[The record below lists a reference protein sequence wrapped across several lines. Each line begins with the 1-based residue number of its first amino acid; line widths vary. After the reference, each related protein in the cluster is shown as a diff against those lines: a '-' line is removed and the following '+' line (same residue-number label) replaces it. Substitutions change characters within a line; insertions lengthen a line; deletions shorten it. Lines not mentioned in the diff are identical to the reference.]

1 MQQYAAA
8 LEVLEEADT
17 EASPFRCAFNQ
28 PRDIGNYEALFIVHT
43 HHAQAWHQ
51 GGKRIVS
58 HFRLGGGDRTDE
70 GGFAGVRH
78 AQHPDIGQQ
87 HQLQLQ
93 VAFITRGTHG
103 FLTRRT
109 VNGRFETGVAQTVPA
124 AFRHHQTLT
133 VFGHIAHGLAG
144 ALIDNPG
151 ADRHFYRHVF
161 TALTSIRIIP
171 VRHEA
176 NAAFMAAAVGRITG
190 KAGVA
195 LVTSG
200 PGCSNLITG
209 MATANSE
216 GDPVVALG
224 GAVKRADKAKQVHQS
239 MDTVAMFS
247 PVTKYAV
254 EVTAPDALA
263 EVVSNAFRAAEQG
276 RPGSAFVSLPQ
287 DVVDGPVSGKVL
299 PASGAPQ
306 MGAAP
311 DDAIDQVAK
320 LIAQAKNPIFLLGLM
335 ASQPENSKALRHLL
349 ETSHI
354 PVTSTYQ
361 AAGAVNQDNFSR
373 FAGRV
378 GLFNNQAGDRLL
390 QLADLVICIGYSPVE
405 YEPAMWN
412 SGNATLVHI
421 DVLPAYEE
429 RNYTPDVELVG
440 DIAGTLNK
448 LAQNIDHRLVL
459 SPQAAEI
466 LRDRQHQREL
476 LDRRGAQLNQ
486 FALHPLRI
494 VRAMQDIVNSDVTL
508 TVDMGSFHIW
518 IARYLYSFRARQ
530 VMISN
535 GQQTMGVA
543 LPWAIG
549 AWLVNPER
557 KVVSVSGDGG
567 FLQSSM
573 ELETAVRL
581 KANVLHL
588 IWVDNG
594 YNMVAIQEEK
604 KYQRLS
610 GVEFG
615 PMDFK
620 AYAESFGAKGF
631 AVESAEALEP
641 TLRAAMDVDG
651 PAVVA
656 IPVDYRDN
664 PLLMGQL
671 HLSQIL

>member
-1 MQQYAAA
+1 MDNENRVRQWAHGADMVVGQ
-8 LEVLEEADT
+8 LE
-17 EASPFRCAFNQ
+17 
-28 PRDIGNYEALFIVHT
+28 
-43 HHAQAWHQ
+43 AQ
-51 GGKRIVS
+51 
-58 HFRLGGGDRTDE
+58 
-70 GGFAGVRH
+70 GVK
-78 AQHPDIGQQ
+78 Q
-87 HQLQLQ
+87 
-93 VAFITRGTHG
+93 
-103 FLTRRT
+103 
-109 VNGRFETGVAQTVPA
+109 
-124 AFRHHQTLT
+124 
-133 VFGHIAHGLAG
+133 VFGI
-144 ALIDNPG
+144 PG
-151 ADRHFYRHVF
+151 AKIDKVF
-161 TALTSIRIIP
+161 DSLLDSTIQIIP

-224 GAVKRADKAKQVHQS
+224 GAVRRADKARQVHQS

-254 EVTAPDALA
+254 EVSSSDAIA
-263 EVVSNAFRAAEQG
+263 EVVSNAFRVAEHG

-287 DVVDGPVSGKVL
+287 DIVDL
-299 PASGAPQ
+299 PATGNILPAGNAPKL
-306 MGAAP
+306 GPAP
-311 DDAIDQVAK
+311 DVSIDHVAA
-320 LIAQAKNPIFLLGLM
+320 LVREAKNPVILLGLM
-335 ASQPENSKALRHLL
+335 ASQPENSRALHRLL
-349 ETSHI
+349 EKSHI

-361 AAGAVNQDNFSR
+361 AAGAVNQEHFTR

-390 QLADLVICIGYSPVE
+390 HLADLIICVGYSPVE

-429 RNYTPDVELVG
+429 SHYAPEIELVG
-440 DIAGTLNK
+440 DIAGTLEK
-448 LAQNIDHRLVL
+448 LAERIAQPLVL
-459 SPQAAEI
+459 SDRASEI
-466 LRDRQHQREL
+466 LIDRQNQREL
-476 LDRRGAQLNQ
+476 LARRGAQLNQ

-494 VRAMQDIVNSDVTL
+494 VRAMQDIINSDVTL

-549 AWLVNPER
+549 AWLVEPGR

-581 KANVLHL
+581 KANVLHI
-588 IWVDNG
+588 IWVDNA

-610 GVEFG
+610 GVNFG
-615 PMDFK
+615 PVDFK
-620 AYAESFGAKGF
+620 VYAEAFGAAGF

-656 IPVDYRDN
+656 IPVDYSDN

>member
-1 MQQYAAA
+1 MKNKERRVKEWQHG
-8 LEVLEEADT
+8 AD
-17 EASPFRCAFNQ
+17 
-28 PRDIGNYEALFIVHT
+28 LV
-43 HHAQAWHQ
+43 
-51 GGKRIVS
+51 
-58 HFRLGGGDRTDE
+58 
-70 GGFAGVRH
+70 
-78 AQHPDIGQQ
+78 
-87 HQLQLQ
+87 
-93 VAFITRGTHG
+93 
-103 FLTRRT
+103 
-109 VNGRFETGVAQTVPA
+109 VAQLEAQGVK
-124 AFRHHQTLT
+124 H
-133 VFGHIAHGLAG
+133 VFGI
-144 ALIDNPG
+144 PG
-151 ADRHFYRHVF
+151 AKIDKVF
-161 TALTSIRIIP
+161 DSLLDSSIQLVP

-200 PGCSNLITG
+200 PGCSNLVTG
-209 MATANSE
+209 MATAHSE

-224 GAVKRADKAKQVHQS
+224 GQVKRADRAKQVHQS
-239 MDTVAMFS
+239 MDTVSMFS

-254 EVTAPDALA
+254 EVNSPDALS
-263 EVVSNAFRAAEQG
+263 EVLSNAFRAAEQG

-287 DVVDGPVSGKVL
+287 DIVDQPVIGEVL
-299 PASGAPQ
+299 PPSASVQ

-311 DDAIDQVAK
+311 DEAIEQVAK
-320 LIAQAKNPIFLLGLM
+320 MIDKAKNPVILLGLM
-335 ASQPENSKALRHLL
+335 ASQQQNSTALHQLL
-349 ETSHI
+349 EKSRI

-361 AAGAVNQDNFSR
+361 AAGAVHQEHFTR

-390 QLADLVICIGYSPVE
+390 HLADLIICIGYSPVE

-412 SGNATLVHI
+412 TGDATLVHI

-429 RNYTPDVELVG
+429 RNYQPDTELVG
-440 DIAGTLNK
+440 DIASTLKK
-448 LAQNIDHRLVL
+448 LTARISSQLEL
-459 SPQAAEI
+459 SARASEI
-466 LRDRQHQREL
+466 LVDRQHQREL
-476 LDRRGAQLNQ
+476 LSRRGAQLNQ

-549 AWLVNPER
+549 AWLVNPGR

-581 KANVLHL
+581 KANVLH
-588 IWVDNG
+588 IVWVDNA

-615 PMDFK
+615 PVDFK
-620 AYAESFGAKGF
+620 VYAEAFGAKGF
-631 AVESAEALEP
+631 AVESADALEP

-656 IPVDYRDN
+656 IPVDYSDN

-671 HLSQIL
+671 HLSQLL

>member
-1 MQQYAAA
+1 MSKERHTQQWAHGADMVVGQ
-8 LEVLEEADT
+8 LE
-17 EASPFRCAFNQ
+17 
-28 PRDIGNYEALFIVHT
+28 
-43 HHAQAWHQ
+43 AQ
-51 GGKRIVS
+51 
-58 HFRLGGGDRTDE
+58 
-70 GGFAGVRH
+70 GVK
-78 AQHPDIGQQ
+78 Q
-87 HQLQLQ
+87 
-93 VAFITRGTHG
+93 
-103 FLTRRT
+103 
-109 VNGRFETGVAQTVPA
+109 
-124 AFRHHQTLT
+124 
-133 VFGHIAHGLAG
+133 VFGI
-144 ALIDNPG
+144 PG
-151 ADRHFYRHVF
+151 AKIDKVF
-161 TALTSIRIIP
+161 DSLLDSAIQIIP

-224 GAVKRADKAKQVHQS
+224 GAVKRADKAKLVHQS

-254 EVTAPDALA
+254 EISSSDAIA

-276 RPGSAFVSLPQ
+276 RPGSAFVSIPQ
-287 DVVDGPVSGKVL
+287 DISDQ
-299 PASGAPQ
+299 PASGNILPSGALLKL
-306 MGAAP
+306 GAAP
-311 DDAIDQVAK
+311 DSVVDEVAK
-320 LIAQAKNPIFLLGLM
+320 LIASAKNPVILLGLM
-335 ASQPENSKALRHLL
+335 ASRQENTAALHQLL
-349 ETSHI
+349 EKSHI

-361 AAGAVNQDNFSR
+361 AAGAINQQHFNR

-378 GLFNNQAGDRLL
+378 GLFSNQAGDRLL
-390 QLADLVICIGYSPVE
+390 HLADLVISIGYSPVE
-405 YEPAMWN
+405 YEPSMWN
-412 SGNATLVHI
+412 IGDAKLVHI

-429 RNYTPDVELVG
+429 RNYAPDVELIG
-440 DIAGTLNK
+440 DIAGTLDK
-448 LAQNIDHRLVL
+448 LAERIEQPLIL
-459 SPQAAEI
+459 SPHASEI
-466 LRDRQHQREL
+466 LIERRNQREL
-476 LDRRGAQLNQ
+476 LSRKGAHLSQ
-486 FALHPLRI
+486 FAIHPLRI

-530 VMISN
+530 MMISN

-549 AWLVNPER
+549 AWLVNPGR

-581 KANVLHL
+581 GANVLHI
-588 IWVDNG
+588 IWVDNA

-610 GVEFG
+610 GVKFG
-615 PMDFK
+615 VVDFK

-631 AVESAEALEP
+631 AVESTEQLEP
-641 TLRAAMDVDG
+641 TLRAAMDTHG

-656 IPVDYRDN
+656 IPVDYSDN

-671 HLSQIL
+671 NLSQIL

>member
-1 MQQYAAA
+1 MKTPTDTTLWTCGADLVVAQ
-8 LEVLEEADT
+8 LE
-17 EASPFRCAFNQ
+17 
-28 PRDIGNYEALFIVHT
+28 
-43 HHAQAWHQ
+43 AQ
-51 GGKRIVS
+51 
-58 HFRLGGGDRTDE
+58 
-70 GGFAGVRH
+70 GVRH
-78 AQHPDIGQQ
+78 
-87 HQLQLQ
+87 
-93 VAFITRGTHG
+93 
-103 FLTRRT
+103 
-109 VNGRFETGVAQTVPA
+109 
-124 AFRHHQTLT
+124 
-133 VFGHIAHGLAG
+133 VFGI
-144 ALIDNPG
+144 PG
-151 ADRHFYRHVF
+151 AKIDKVF
-161 TALTSIRIIP
+161 DSLLDSSIQTIP

-176 NAAFMAAAVGRITG
+176 NAAFMAAAVGRLTG
-190 KAGVA
+190 NAGVA

-209 MATANSE
+209 MATATSE
-216 GDPVVALG
+216 GDPVVAIG
-224 GAVKRADKAKQVHQS
+224 GQVKRSDSAKQVHQS
-239 MDTVAMFS
+239 MDTVSMFR
-247 PVTKYAV
+247 PITKYAV
-254 EVTAPDALA
+254 EVTDPAALS
-263 EVVSNAFRAAEQG
+263 ECLSNAFRHAEHG
-276 RPGSAFVSLPQ
+276 RGGGAFISLPQ
-287 DVVDGPVSGKVL
+287 DIVDQPVTGKALSSKGRPVL
-299 PASGAPQ
+299 
-306 MGAAP
+306 GAAP
-311 DDAIDQVAK
+311 DSMIDAVSEA
-320 LIAQAKNPIFLLGLM
+320 IAGAKNPVILLGLM
-335 ASQPENSKALRHLL
+335 ASQTENSEAIHELL
-349 ETSHI
+349 TRSHI

-361 AAGAVNQDNFSR
+361 AAGAVRQDHFSR

-390 QLADLVICIGYSPVE
+390 QQADLIVTIGYSPVE

-412 SGNATLVHI
+412 SGNATLIHI
-421 DVLPAYEE
+421 DVIPAETDNRYLPDA
-429 RNYTPDVELVG
+429 ELVG
-440 DIAGTLNK
+440 DIAATVRK
-448 LAQNIDHRLVL
+448 LAARITAPLQLT
-459 SPQAAEI
+459 PEAATI
-466 LRDRQHQREL
+466 LEDRQQQRKL
-476 LDRRGAQLNQ
+476 LAMQGASLNQ

-494 VRAMQDIVNSDVTL
+494 VRAMQDIINSDVSL

-549 AWLVNPER
+549 AWLVNPGR

-581 KANVLHL
+581 NANVLHI

-615 PMDFK
+615 PVDFK
-620 AYAESFGAKGF
+620 AYADAFGAKGF

-656 IPVDYRDN
+656 IPVDYSDN